1 MLPPANVGS
10 EDEALYSGFV
20 GSLTSTTATVSG
32 MPGLPALR
40 AIRNV
45 LPLDE
50 LYIANSLMAPKERA
64 NREPSSGSP
73 GWPIGTTHELAPM
86 FAALSPS
93 VNDGLPT
100 TPTL

>member
-10 EDEALYSGFV
+10 EDELLYSGFV

-32 MPGLPALR
+32 TTGLPVLR

-50 LYIANSLMAPKERA
+50 LYIVNSLMPPVASE
-64 NREPSSGSP
+64 NWESSSGSP
-73 GWPIGTTHELAPM
+73 GWPIGTTAELA
-86 FAALSPS
+86 
-93 VNDGLPT
+93 
-100 TPTL
+100 